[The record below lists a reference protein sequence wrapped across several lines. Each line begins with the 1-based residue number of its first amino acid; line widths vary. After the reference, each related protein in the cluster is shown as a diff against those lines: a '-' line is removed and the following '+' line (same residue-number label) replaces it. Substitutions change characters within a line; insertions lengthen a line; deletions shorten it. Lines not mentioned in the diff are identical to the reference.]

1 MYDLGLAN
9 FMWVLTN
16 LQLQLAWRYDLL
28 KKSSQF
34 SEAYLLGKEAKE
46 NGLLDELHQ
55 VYQ

>member
-34 SEAYLLGKEAKE
+34 SEAYLLGKEAKK